1 MKLIAALGNPGS
13 QYALTR
19 HNAGFLALDY
29 LLGGHGLE
37 SLQRKSDFD
46 SLIVKGN
53 YVGQECLFAYPQTF
67 MNESGCAVSAI
78 MQFYKLSANDL
89 IVLHDEIDLPLGTIR
104 LARNSGPAGH
114 NGIKSIIEH
123 IGTMDFRRI
132 RIGIESRAEHRIPP
146 TDAFVL
152 QKFTDEELKKLP
164 LEEIEKLLETEIKK

>member
-29 LLGGHGLE
+29 LIGGNGIE
-37 SLQRKSDFD
+37 AAQRKDNFNA
-46 SLIVKGN
+46 LIVKGMFKG
-53 YVGQECLFAYPQTF
+53 VECMFAYPETF
-67 MNESGCAVSAI
+67 MNESGRAIAAI
-78 MQFYKLSANDL
+78 MQFYKTDINDL

-123 IGTMDFRRI
+123 LGTMDFRRI
-132 RIGIESRAEHRIPP
+132 RIGIESRTVNRIPP
-146 TDAFVL
+146 TDVFVL

-164 LEEIEKLLETEIKK
+164 FEAIETMLEAEVKK